1 MKLNE
6 KGKIVDSLVIFLV
19 IIIIGVLAYLSYYRF
34 NEGEVINTKD
44 IVKESISQIKILT
57 NYQTNWEL
65 NVDLNNPTTDYM
77 TKMEG
82 VWKQSSNDIGYS
94 EMTLTYNNE
103 EINGEMYVTKED
115 NDLVGY
121 KKTAKTEKWTK
132 EPLDKEA
139 EMVGATVVN
148 TVTSLLE
155 NLMDSN
161 EEIKGITSDDKE
173 QRQVLE
179 ATFASTEII
188 KLTDVTFDE
197 DIQGT
202 TKIVLFINSSNNT
215 YNIEKMIIETIISED
230 EITNATI
237 LFTVEFDNIGAID
250 QMTIPQ
256 AVIDEA
262 NLKEKLMSQITVSNF
277 LELIKEDKNVFVYI
291 GSDTCSGCVEMEET
305 LLEVANDLDIKINY
319 INLDTLNDED
329 YQIVL
334 ESVDVLAEENEIPF
348 FARFNNNF
356 IYDYTIGN
364 ADYETIKGICTDL
377 AT

>member
-44 IVKESISQIKILT
+44 IVKKSISQIKILT

-132 EPLDKEA
+132 APLDKEA

-155 NLMDSN
+155 NMLNSN
-161 EEIKGITSDDKE
+161 EEIISNDEEE
-173 QRQVLE
+173 QKQVLE

>member
-82 VWKQSSNDIGYS
+82 LWKQSSNDIGYS

-132 EPLDKEA
+132 APLDKEA

-155 NLMDSN
+155 NMLNSN
-161 EEIKGITSDDKE
+161 EEIISNDEEE
-173 QRQVLE
+173 QKQVLE

-364 ADYETIKGICTDL
+364 VDYETIKGICTDL